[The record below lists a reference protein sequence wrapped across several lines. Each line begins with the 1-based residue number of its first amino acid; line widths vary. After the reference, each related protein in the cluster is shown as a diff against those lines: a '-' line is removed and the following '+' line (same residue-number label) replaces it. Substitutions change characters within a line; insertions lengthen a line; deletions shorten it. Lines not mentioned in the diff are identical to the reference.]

1 MLRERIALVIHENKN
16 AKKIYRS
23 DLKPDL
29 KHIGLCEP
37 RILEFEFNSLY
48 VRAFP

>member
-1 MLRERIALVIHENKN
+1 MLRDRFALVIHENKN
-16 AKKIYRS
+16 AKETYIM
-23 DLKPDL
+23 KPDL
-29 KHIGLCEP
+29 KYIGLCEP